1 MNKTVRLSNF
11 ELLRIIAMAM
21 IVLLHCNYWMIG
33 SVGTIDVAENPS
45 GSFWRILAQQ
55 FCIVGANVF
64 VMISGWFGI
73 NAKLKGGSNFLYQ
86 VVYHSLAVL
95 LVAWLVGLDISRT
108 QIIQSLSLG
117 SWNWFVPCYLGL
129 YILSPV
135 LNAYVNNVSV
145 KTQGKLL
152 LCFLV
157 FEALYGWIL
166 KPDYFSGG
174 YSIISF
180 IGLYLLARYLRLR
193 EETINR
199 YSVLLYFGGYLLM
212 TCIPAIVSFISIKY
226 IGHLFSFV
234 SYSSPIVIIASVFL
248 FLFFSRINIK
258 SLEKFINWGAS
269 SMFAVIMIH
278 VHPVIVPYFRS
289 FMIDVYTNDGIVK
302 YTFVT
307 VAVTIIILI
316 TCVLLDQPRKYTWNR
331 IWERSLHPFLS
342 TRKLID

>member
-55 FCIVGANVF
+55 ICIVGANVF

-73 NAKLKGGSNFLYQ
+73 NAKVKGGSNFLYQ

-95 LVAWLVGLDISRT
+95 LVAWLVGLDISKA

-166 KPDYFSGG
+166 KPNYFSGG

-193 EETINR
+193 EENINQH
-199 YSVLLYFGGYLLM
+199 SALKYFLGYLIIIIL
-212 TCIPAIVSFISIKY
+212 PAWVSFLGLKLT
-226 IGHLFSFV
+226 GHGFFFV
-234 SYSSPIVIIASVFL
+234 AYSSPIVIIASVLL
-248 FLFFSRINIK
+248 FLCFSRIKINIC
-258 SLEKFINWGAS
+258 EKIINWGAS

-278 VHPVIVPYFRS
+278 VHPIIAPYFRS
-289 FMIDVYTNDGIVK
+289 FMIGVYTNDGIVK
-302 YTFVT
+302 YTFVA
-307 VAVTIIILI
+307 VAVTIIILVI
-316 TCVLLDQPRKYTWNR
+316 SVLLDQPRKYTWNK
-331 IWERSLHPFLS
+331 IWEGCLHPFLS
-342 TRKLID
+342 KRKLTD